1 MAICIYHSFVQL
13 PVLQRKS
20 LGKNKCPYKG
30 GPTSCIFLLLYGNGT
45 IYVHNNFSCVIV
57 YIYLF
62 ILENFLV
69 HISPFDQLR
78 LTCFGP

>member
-30 GPTSCIFLLLYGNGT
+30 GPTVAVSFCCFLEMVQFMFTTIFLVLLYT
-45 IYVHNNFSCVIV
+45 FIYSFRK
-57 YIYLF
+57 
-62 ILENFLV
+62 
-69 HISPFDQLR
+69 IS
-78 LTCFGP
+78 